1 MHNVQISG
9 IARSKLGLQ
18 GFRQRKRTIRIHDN
32 IIIELGSGKLF
43 SGLHFIRKRIGY
55 NAVAERGALLGNEVL
70 RQADGYAIHRK
81 TNGSRINYLRS
92 SRHALHGRFFY
103 LAANDIHHAACAGFA
118 ETGNSIGK
126 LFRCACSEYIAVSQ
140 FTHISAW
147 TNGLEYNGTVIL
159 RFVSINYY
167 LA

>member
-32 IIIELGSGKLF
+32 IIIELGSSKLF
-43 SGLHFIRKRIGY
+43 SGLHFTRKRIGY

-81 TNGSRINYLRS
+81 TNGSASTI
-92 SRHALHGRFFY
+92 
-103 LAANDIHHAACAGFA
+103 
-118 ETGNSIGK
+118 
-126 LFRCACSEYIAVSQ
+126 
-140 FTHISAW
+140 
-147 TNGLEYNGTVIL
+147 
-159 RFVSINYY
+159 
-167 LA
+167 